1 MPDPMGKWD
10 KMDICWIYNKNLPAT
25 MACKYG
31 MIGIH
36 VPWSSHLS
44 WMGIAKTLMISWGNW
59 GNAHPQTW
67 RKMAAIHCKIYK
79 ELSPTLTRRLR
90 GMGLTAKGAFAL
102 IAFFQKSLRACLR
115 ASFWQALVVRLLLEP
130 MVHFLSEADK
140 AEVDDEKNKEFDI
153 ASEQQK
159 GTKPLVS
166 VSW

>member
-1 MPDPMGKWD
+1 MVIPPVMDGYSKNPYDFMGELGE
-10 KMDICWIYNKNLPAT
+10 CPSANLEENGGYTLQDLQGTFANAYAT
-25 MACKYG
+25 
-31 MIGIH
+31 
-36 VPWSSHLS
+36 
-44 WMGIAKTLMISWGNW
+44 
-59 GNAHPQTW
+59 
-67 RKMAAIHCKIYK
+67 
-79 ELSPTLTRRLR
+79 PTRD
-90 GMGLTAKGAFAL
+90 GSTAKGAFAL

-130 MVHFLSEADK
+130 LVHFLSEADK